1 MRSTRQRG
9 FTLLEL
15 LTALFITSVVVTFA
29 VPGYQS
35 YRLSTERVLALR
47 ALQDAQRCLV
57 AQRALASIVEP
68 ARCLPPD
75 TAEYRFLFMPDGD
88 GGNGHQ
94 WRAEPLG
101 RQREDGC
108 GTLVLDHLGGKSVLG
123 ASVAGTRCWRG
134 RP

>member
-1 MRSTRQRG
+1 MNPARQKG
-9 FTLLEL
+9 LTLLEL
-15 LTALFITSVVVTFA
+15 LTALFITSVLVTFA
-29 VPGYQS
+29 VPGFQS
-35 YRLSTERVLALR
+35 YRLSTERVLALQ

-57 AQRALASIVEP
+57 AQRALAPSVLP
-68 ARCLPPD
+68 GRCLPRD
-75 TAEYRFLFMPDGD
+75 TAAYRFLFMPDRD
-88 GGNGHQ
+88 NSSGHQ

-108 GTLVLDHLGGKSVLG
+108 GTLVLDHQGGKSVLG